1 MLKRIRVENNT
12 VGRMQLEPV
21 VRHIRRLAAYEAA
34 PSQTSQQLLQDFLA
48 DRDETAFAA
57 LVKRH
62 GPMVMSVC
70 NHVLRQYQDAEDAFQ
85 GTFLVLARKAGSI
98 RNGDSLA
105 SWLHG
110 VAFHTAMR
118 AKRDLARRRLH
129 ERQVKPMS
137 NATLGSQRFRSCKRL
152 WTRKSSVYR
161 KNTALRLCS
170 AVWKTRARLKPPWN
184 LVGQRARFPVGWIRR
199 GSGSAKG

>member
-1 MLKRIRVENNT
+1 MLQRIHVENNN

-137 NATLGSQRFRSCKRL
+137 NATLAWESALQEL
-152 WTRKSSVYR
+152 QAAVARKSSVYR
-161 KNTALRLCS
+161 KNTGLRLYS
-170 AVWKTRARLKPPWN
+170 AVWRTRARPKQPRN
-184 LVGQRARFPVGWIRR
+184 LVGKWAPFPVG
-199 GSGSAKG
+199 